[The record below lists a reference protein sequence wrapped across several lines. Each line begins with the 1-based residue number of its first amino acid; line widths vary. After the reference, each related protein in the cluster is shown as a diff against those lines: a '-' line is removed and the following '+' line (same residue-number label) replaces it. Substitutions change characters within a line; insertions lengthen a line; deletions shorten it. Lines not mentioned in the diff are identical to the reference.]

1 MNWPKRGGAHVLFH
15 QIFSLLWKAG
25 RLVVNY
31 LVRITF
37 TRRWIINLLS
47 FLFLLPPLSTVD
59 PNEPGQ
65 QDAEQR
71 RFHTQPS
78 SAAQRRSCSPAGS
91 LGNTAVQQRRVSPA
105 CGIQQANLNGSNL
118 NKSFRP
124 VLERCWMA
132 LTGAGWYLYV
142 HLSDICKVLFSNFTF
157 LSTPNTSAHFLKKK
171 PHFKFGI
178 QRFF

>member
-1 MNWPKRGGAHVLFH
+1 MNWPKRGGARVLFH

-47 FLFLLPPLSTVD
+47 FFSLLLPLSTVD

-71 RFHTQPS
+71 GFHTQPW

-91 LGNTAVQQRRVSPA
+91 LRNTAVQQRRVSPA
-105 CGIQQANLNGSNL
+105 CGIQQAAPLQLKQVFQAYSAAPLDGSDRCRL
-118 NKSFRP
+118 IFIRP
-124 VLERCWMA
+124 LKW
-132 LTGAGWYLYV
+132 
-142 HLSDICKVLFSNFTF
+142 HL
-157 LSTPNTSAHFLKKK
+157 
-171 PHFKFGI
+171 
-178 QRFF
+178 